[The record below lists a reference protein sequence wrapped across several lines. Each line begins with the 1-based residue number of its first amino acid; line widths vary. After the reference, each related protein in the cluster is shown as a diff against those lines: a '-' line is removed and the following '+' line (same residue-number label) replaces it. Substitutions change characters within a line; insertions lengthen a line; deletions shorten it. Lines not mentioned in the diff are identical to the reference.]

1 MIYKLTNHKDS
12 SAKLSF
18 LLNSINAGIIGNPIP
33 VGKGIKWPLQG
44 REVWFQHFIFDLPF

>member
-18 LLNSINAGIIGNPIP
+18 LLNPINARIIGNPIP

-44 REVWFQHFIFDLPF
+44 REV